1 MYVVDAELVV
11 ADSQRTDTGHVHKI
25 QTGVDDG
32 GWKQRGGGA
41 GLGDGTGL
49 GRQEAWKAVD
59 GTGDDVWV
67 RCEWWFA
74 FSGVPVFQPV
84 LCRCWLGWCWC
95 LHRGVVAL
103 SRSCCCS
110 AGDRRDGAKRG
121 AGRRRQKSQE
131 HRTPRPLELELD
143 KEIQSQPHSLSPTD
157 DVSKTPPYLSM
168 LAPGSALI

>member
-32 GWKQRGGGA
+32 GWKQRPGGA
-41 GLGDGTGL
+41 GLGDGSGL

-95 LHRGVVAL
+95 CIEVWLHSAEAAAAAQGTAEMERREAQAAGGKKVRNTEHPGPWNWNWTKR
-103 SRSCCCS
+103 SRANPTPSPPLTTSQRPPHIYPCS
-110 AGDRRDGAKRG
+110 
-121 AGRRRQKSQE
+121 
-131 HRTPRPLELELD
+131 PLA
-143 KEIQSQPHSLSPTD
+143 
-157 DVSKTPPYLSM
+157 
-168 LAPGSALI
+168 AP